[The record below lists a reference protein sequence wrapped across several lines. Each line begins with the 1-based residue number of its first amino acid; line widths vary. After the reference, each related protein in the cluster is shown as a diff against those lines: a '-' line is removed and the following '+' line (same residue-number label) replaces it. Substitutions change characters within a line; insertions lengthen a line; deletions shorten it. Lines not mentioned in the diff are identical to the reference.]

1 MISCPPATATPPKP
15 TATAAPPNPSATATP
30 PNAVPADKQSVAAQW
45 DAWKAQQNLT
55 GPDAKPDSSNPA
67 QMNHFSWYEAH
78 GWTQPYP
85 GEDKVYAPND
95 VPGAYIPSS
104 DSDG

>member
-1 MISCPPATATPPKP
+1 MSSQP
-15 TATAAPPNPSATATP
+15 
-30 PNAVPADKQSVAAQW
+30 VPADEQQVAAQW
-45 DAWKAQQNLT
+45 DQWLAQQHLS
-55 GPDAKPDSSNPA
+55 GPNAKPDSANPV
-67 QMNHFSWYEAH
+67 QMDHFTWYQTH

-85 GEDKVYAPND
+85 GENKIYAPAD

>member
-1 MISCPPATATPPKP
+1 MKTPPP
-15 TATAAPPNPSATATP
+15 CGADTPAPQNTAAATVSSQP
-30 PNAVPADKQSVAAQW
+30 VPADEQQVAAQW
-45 DAWKAQQNLT
+45 DQWLAQQHLS
-55 GPDAKPDSSNPA
+55 GPNAKPDSANPV
-67 QMNHFSWYEAH
+67 QMDHFTWYQTH

-85 GEDKVYAPND
+85 GENKIYAPAD